1 MKTYVMT
8 TGSVFGLLTLVHI
21 WRIFEERHL
30 ATEPSYLLIT
40 AAAGVLSFWAW
51 RVLRLS
57 ARS

>member
-21 WRIFEERHL
+21 WRMFEERHL

-40 AAAGVLSFWAW
+40 AAAAAFSVWAW
-51 RVLRLS
+51 RVLAA
-57 ARS
+57 ARG

>member
-1 MKTYVMT
+1 MKTYVIT

-40 AAAGVLSFWAW
+40 AAAGALSLWAW
-51 RVLRLS
+51 CVLRVS
-57 ARS
+57 AR